1 MRTDDPGRRWRKP
14 AVVVALAI
22 CVLLALA
29 VLFALPQ
36 WAERRPP
43 PTPAPAETETETETG
58 DSAAAGDRQP
68 AAPPAAIDSE
78 ARRAAQDALARVQE
92 LRAELEAAA
101 VARWAA
107 EPFAAARAEAERGA
121 AAYRVQDYATAQAAY
136 EKAAGDLAE
145 LRDQI
150 EPRVQRALDA
160 GEKALAAGDAAAAQ
174 DAFTQV
180 LAMAPEHP
188 RAEAGLARV
197 ATLPRVRELS
207 ARGERLLE
215 AGDAAG
221 AATAFE
227 SALALDAA
235 DPEARAGATRAAEL
249 QARQRY
255 RAALDAGFT
264 ALQADRH
271 TEAENAFARAL
282 KLRPDAREA
291 RDGLAEARS
300 RARAARIGAL
310 LDAAR
315 QAAAAEHW
323 PKAAEHYRAALAV
336 DAGLVEA
343 REGLETAA
351 ARAELDGRLAAT
363 LAAPQRLGS
372 TKVQAA
378 AQALLDR
385 ARAIPQPGPRLSGQ
399 IRDLQQAL
407 AAARIPVPVA
417 LHSDGETRVTVLRVG
432 SLGTFEQHALELPP
446 GDYVALGERAGYR
459 DVRVSFAVRAGDP
472 PPPVVVICRESI

>member
-1 MRTDDPGRRWRKP
+1 
-14 AVVVALAI
+14 VVLALAI

-36 WAERRPP
+36 WVERRPP
-43 PTPAPAETETETETG
+43 PAPPAETG
-58 DSAAAGDRQP
+58 DTPAASVADRP
-68 AAPPAAIDSE
+68 PSAPPAVIDSE

-101 VARWAA
+101 VEHWAA
-107 EPFAAARAEAERGA
+107 EAFAAAHAEAERGA
-121 AAYRVQDYATAQAAY
+121 AAYRAQDYATAQSAY
-136 EKAAGDLAE
+136 EKAASDLAE

-150 EPRVQRALDA
+150 EPRIQRTLDA
-160 GEKALAAGDAAAAQ
+160 GEKALAAGDGAAAQ
-174 DAFTQV
+174 EAFAQV
-180 LAMAPEHP
+180 LSMAPEHP
-188 RAEAGLARV
+188 GAEAGLARV
-197 ATLPRVRELS
+197 AALPRVRELS

-227 SALALDAA
+227 SALALDPA
-235 DPEARAGATRAAEL
+235 DPQARAGAARAAEL
-249 QARQRY
+249 GARQRY
-255 RAALDAGFT
+255 QAALGAGFA
-264 ALQADRH
+264 ALRADRH
-271 TEAENAFARAL
+271 AEAADAFARAL
-282 KLRPDAREA
+282 ELRPQAQEA
-291 RDGLAEARS
+291 RDGLAQARS
-300 RARAARIGAL
+300 RARAARINRL

-315 QAAAAEHW
+315 QAAAAERW
-323 PKAAEHYRAALAV
+323 PEAAEHHRAALAI

-343 REGLETAA
+343 RDGLETAQ
-351 ARAELDGRLAAT
+351 ARADLDKRLTAT

-372 TKVQAA
+372 TEVQGA

-385 ARAIPQPGPRLSGQ
+385 ARAIPQPGPRLRGQ

-407 AAARIPVPVA
+407 AAARIPVPVV
-417 LHSDGETRVTVLRVG
+417 LRSDGKTRVTVLRVG
-432 SLGTFEQHALELPP
+432 TLGTFEQRDLELPP

-459 DVRVSFAVRAGDP
+459 DVRVSFPVRAGDP

>member
-1 MRTDDPGRRWRKP
+1 M
-14 AVVVALAI
+14 VLALAI
-22 CVLLALA
+22 CILLALA

-36 WAERRPP
+36 WVERRPP
-43 PTPAPAETETETETG
+43 PAPAETG
-58 DSAAAGDRQP
+58 DGAAAGAGDRPP

-101 VARWAA
+101 VEHWAA

-121 AAYRVQDYATAQAAY
+121 AAYRAQDYATAQAAY
-136 EKAAGDLAE
+136 EKAADDLAE

-150 EPRVQRALDA
+150 EPRIQRALAA
-160 GEKALAAGDAAAAQ
+160 GEKALAAGDGTAAQ
-174 DAFTQV
+174 EAFTQV

-207 ARGERLLE
+207 ARGEQLLE
-215 AGDAAG
+215 AGDTAG
-221 AATAFE
+221 AAAAFE
-227 SALALDAA
+227 SALALDPA
-235 DPEARAGATRAAEL
+235 DPEARAGAARAAEL
-249 QARQRY
+249 GARQRY
-255 RAALDAGFT
+255 RAALGAGFA

-271 TEAENAFARAL
+271 AEAADAFARAL
-282 KLRPDAREA
+282 EIRPDAQEA
-291 RDGLAEARS
+291 RDGLAQARS
-300 RARAARIGAL
+300 RARAVRINRL

-315 QAAAAEHW
+315 QAATAERW
-323 PKAAEHYRAALAV
+323 PEASEHYRAALAI

-343 REGLETAA
+343 RDGLAA
-351 ARAELDGRLAAT
+351 AQARADLDERLTAT

-372 TKVQAA
+372 AEVQDA

-385 ARAIPQPGPRLSGQ
+385 ARAIPQPGPRLRGQ

-417 LHSDGETRVTVLRVG
+417 LHSDGKTRVTVLRVG

-459 DVRVSFAVRAGDP
+459 DVRVAFAVRAGDP